1 MYCHPASVILSHLHP
16 CDWFASAASFAIL
29 QPLPAFLEKAIQL
42 YEMIVVRH
50 GLMLVGWSF
59 GMKTAA
65 IRVLA
70 AALGDMCAAGQ
81 VRGAGCPWCRF
92 ECVHESSFNV

>member
-1 MYCHPASVILSHLHP
+1 VPP
-16 CDWFASAASFAIL
+16 EL

-81 VRGAGCPWCRF
+81 VGDVLYTGLQPVWWHAISVAKRCAAI
-92 ECVHESSFNV
+92 